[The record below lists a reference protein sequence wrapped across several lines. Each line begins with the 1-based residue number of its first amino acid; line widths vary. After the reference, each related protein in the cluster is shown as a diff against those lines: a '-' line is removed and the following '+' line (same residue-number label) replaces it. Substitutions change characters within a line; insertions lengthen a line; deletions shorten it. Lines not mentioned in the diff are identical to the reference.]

1 MYQSL
6 KFLPLKAGS
15 LEAIGDAV
23 VDASGGATDV
33 VTNMFK
39 KIIDNTVVPIALRIL
54 TLVILFLIFSIS
66 RAKKRMDGEGL
77 EEKTITLFICIA
89 VFVLIAG
96 YGFIAGNLMDVI
108 LGKA

>member
-66 RAKKRMDGEGL
+66 RAKKKNGRRRLRRKNNYTVYMYCC
-77 EEKTITLFICIA
+77 FCIDCRIW
-89 VFVLIAG
+89 L
-96 YGFIAGNLMDVI
+96 YCR
-108 LGKA
+108 

>member
-39 KIIDNTVVPIALRIL
+39 KI
-54 TLVILFLIFSIS
+54 
-66 RAKKRMDGEGL
+66 
-77 EEKTITLFICIA
+77 
-89 VFVLIAG
+89 AG